1 MTMWLG
7 NFKPMKAR
15 TLANFGCWLLIVP
28 LVVAVILYPFLFW
41 HLRES
46 YSDGNGYTDPIAMI
60 LTYLTPIAVVG
71 VIGLAILWQ
80 YGFAT
85 KRRVIIAMVISFCF
99 TLAPFIFGLW
109 LWHQWNVHFD
119 LSYWTWWL

>member
-1 MTMWLG
+1 MWLG
-7 NFKPMKAR
+7 NLEPMKVR
-15 TLANFGCWLLIVP
+15 ILANSGCWLLIVP
-28 LVVAVILYPFLFW
+28 LMVAVMLYSFLLW
-41 HLRES
+41 HLRGS

-60 LTYLTPIAVVG
+60 LSYLTPIAVVG
-71 VIGLAILWQ
+71 VIGLCILWR

-99 TLAPFIFGLW
+99 TLAPLIFGLW

-119 LSYWTWWL
+119 LSYWAWWL